1 MSGEFMQTI
10 ELLKK
15 LTSAVGVSGAE
26 DNIVE
31 LLKGI
36 LEPYGE
42 VTVDC
47 LNNVYCKINGNGYH
61 ILLDAHLDE
70 IGFVVREI
78 TDDGFIK
85 VSNVGGIDRRMLLA
99 SEVSVW
105 GDKEYYGVISNL
117 PPHLQ
122 KANDERKA
130 PEIDEISID
139 VGMTKEEAEKH
150 ISLGDRVTF
159 KRNFI
164 KLLGNQVASSVLD
177 DRCGIASIILALDE
191 LKKMNANVTVM
202 FSSQEEVGTRGAKIG
217 AYDRAID
224 EAIIVDV
231 SFGYSP
237 LCKKSD
243 CGELGKGPMI
253 GISPILDRNIS
264 KNLIDIAKENN
275 IPYQVE
281 VMGGGHTGTNA
292 DVISVSE
299 YGIKTALISIPE
311 KYMHSPI
318 EVVDIN
324 DIENTSKLIVEYV
337 KRRMEDFD
345 A

>member
-1 MSGEFMQTI
+1 MQTV

-26 DNIVE
+26 ENIVDTLKE
-31 LLKGI
+31 L

-47 LNNVYCKINGNGYH
+47 LNNVFCKIGNEGYH
-61 ILLDAHLDE
+61 ILLDAHIDE
-70 IGFVVREI
+70 IGFVVKEI
-78 TDDGFIK
+78 TNDGFVK
-85 VSNVGGIDRRMLLA
+85 VSNIGGIDKRMLLA

-105 GDKEYYGVISNL
+105 GDSEYYGVISNL

-122 KANDERKA
+122 KSEDELKA
-130 PEIDEISID
+130 PEIDDISID
-139 VGMTKEEAEKH
+139 IGMTKEEAEKH

-159 KRNFI
+159 KRNFN
-164 KLLGNQVASSVLD
+164 KLLGSQISSSVLD
-177 DRCGIASIILALDE
+177 DRCGVASIILALDE
-191 LKKMNANVTVM
+191 LKKINANVTVM

-224 EAIIVDV
+224 EAIVVDV

-253 GISPILDRNIS
+253 GISPILDRDIS
-264 KNLIDIAKENN
+264 RKLEATAKENN
-275 IPYQVE
+275 IPYQLE

-337 KRRMEDFD
+337 KRRTEEFD

>member
-1 MSGEFMQTI
+1 MQTV

-26 DNIVE
+26 ENIVDTLKE
-31 LLKGI
+31 L

-47 LNNVYCKINGNGYH
+47 LNNIFCKIGNEGYH
-61 ILLDAHLDE
+61 ILLDAHIDE
-70 IGFVVREI
+70 IGFVVKEI
-78 TDDGFIK
+78 TNDGFVK
-85 VSNVGGIDRRMLLA
+85 VSNIGGIDKRMLLA

-105 GDKEYYGVISNL
+105 GDSEYYGVISNL

-122 KANDERKA
+122 KSEDEHKA
-130 PEIDEISID
+130 PEIDDISID
-139 VGMTKEEAEKH
+139 IGMTKEEAEKH
-150 ISLGDRVTF
+150 IFLGDRVTF
-159 KRNFI
+159 KRNFN
-164 KLLGNQVASSVLD
+164 KLLGTQISSSVLD
-177 DRCGIASIILALDE
+177 DRSGVASIILALDE
-191 LKKMNANVTVM
+191 LKKINANVTVM

-224 EAIIVDV
+224 EAIVVDV

-243 CGELGKGPMI
+243 CGDLGKGPMI
-253 GISPILDRNIS
+253 GISPILDRDIS
-264 KNLIDIAKENN
+264 RKLEATAKDNN
-275 IPYQVE
+275 IPYQLE

-337 KRRMEDFD
+337 KRRTEEFH

>member
-1 MSGEFMQTI
+1 MQTF

-26 DNIVE
+26 GNIVKVLTE
-31 LLKGI
+31 L
-36 LEPYGE
+36 LEPYGD
-42 VTVDC
+42 VSVDC
-47 LNNVYCKINGNGYH
+47 LNNVYCKIGNEGYH
-61 ILLDAHLDE
+61 ILIDAHLDE
-70 IGFVVREI
+70 IGFIVKEI
-78 TDDGFIK
+78 TEDGFIK
-85 VSNVGGIDRRMLLA
+85 VSNIGGVDRRMLLA
-99 SEVSVW
+99 SEVSIW

-122 KANDERKA
+122 KQNDEKKA

-139 VGMTKEEAEKH
+139 IGMAEDESKKH

-159 KRNFI
+159 RRHFT
-164 KLLGNQVASSVLD
+164 KLLGNQVSSNVLD
-177 DRCGIASIILALDE
+177 DRCGVAAIILALDE
-191 LKKMNANVTVM
+191 LKKINANVTVM

-224 EAIIVDV
+224 EAIVVDV

-237 LCKKSD
+237 LCKKTE
-243 CGELGKGPMI
+243 CGDIGKGPMI
-253 GISPILDRNIS
+253 GVSPILDRDMS
-264 KNLIDIAKENN
+264 RTLADIAEENN
-275 IPYQVE
+275 IPYQLE
-281 VMGGGHTGTNA
+281 VMGSGHTGTNA

-318 EVVDIN
+318 EVIDIT
-324 DIENTSKLIVEYV
+324 DVENTSRLIVEYV
-337 KRRMEDFD
+337 KHRMEDFN